1 MSKNFELLR
10 RAGKDEAVFGRSI
23 SGSPSDDGASA
34 RSNEEF
40 AREEAVQAEK
50 EEPTRPLE
58 QSIAQALEYW
68 RLVVK
73 YRWQILVGTFALT
86 LIFTIIIAKLPS
98 EYEAITTILVDP
110 RNIPEK
116 DVSAA
121 VNSDPSARLNTITQQ
136 ALSRTRLQEII
147 DKLNLYQERRKSA
160 SSEELIEGMRHDIR
174 IQVKQGSGAELSTF
188 TLTYQGKEPK
198 LVAAVANE
206 LANSFIQWNIN
217 SRQQQVSGTNDFFS
231 SELGAAKQ
239 KQKAERFTV
248 LDVANVL
255 EKPTRPR
262 RKLFILLSSLV
273 AFGLSIF
280 CVLAKE
286 ALNPAVKTEVEL
298 KSLLPKGARIMGLI
312 SRIEIASDVRRDRR
326 LTIFACVVCVV
337 FCLALISVIWKIDVV
352 L

>member
-1 MSKNFELLR
+1 MSRNFELLR

-23 SGSPSDDGASA
+23 SGSPSEDGANG

-50 EEPTRPLE
+50 EEPTRPLK
-58 QSIAQALEYW
+58 QSIGQALEYR

-73 YRWQILVGTFALT
+73 YKWQILVGTFVLT

-98 EYEAITTILVDP
+98 EYEATTAILVAP
-110 RNIPEK
+110 RQLPEK
-116 DVSAA
+116 DVSGA
-121 VNSDPSARLNTITQQ
+121 VNSDPFARLNTITQQ
-136 ALSRTRLQEII
+136 VLSRTRLQEII
-147 DKLNLYQERRKSA
+147 VKLNLYQERRKSA
-160 SSEELIEGMRHDIR
+160 SSEELIEGMRHDIT

-188 TLTYQGKEPK
+188 TLTYHGKEPK

-206 LANSFIQWNIN
+206 LANSFLQWNIN

-239 KQKAERFTV
+239 KQRAERFTV
-248 LDVANVL
+248 LDVANVP
-255 EKPTRPR
+255 EKPIGPR
-262 RKLFILLSSLV
+262 RKLFIPLSSAV

-286 ALNPAVKTEVEL
+286 ELNPAVKTAMEL
-298 KSLLPKGARIMGLI
+298 KSLLPKGARIIGLI
-312 SRIEIASDVRRDRR
+312 PRIEIASDARRDRR
-326 LTIFACVVCVV
+326 LKIFACVVCVV
-337 FCLALISVIWKIDVV
+337 LCLALISVI
-352 L
+352 